1 MNEVFQINDCPYD
14 VRNTRILA
22 SNHKSTIKY
31 GIDTI
36 AFKIPQIW

>member
-1 MNEVFQINDCPYD
+1 MNEAFQINDCPYD

-36 AFKIPQIW
+36 AFKIPQI